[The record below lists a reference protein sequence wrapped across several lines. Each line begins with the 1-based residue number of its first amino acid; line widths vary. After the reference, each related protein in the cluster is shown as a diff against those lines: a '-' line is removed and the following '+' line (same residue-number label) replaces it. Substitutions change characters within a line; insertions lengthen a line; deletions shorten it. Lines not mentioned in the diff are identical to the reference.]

1 MTGGGCERRIA
12 PAEGR
17 DAGGRGSRQHPR
29 PPHLLASRR
38 FARFHAKS
46 PPPSS
51 SNIRKNVGKSLPL
64 VSGHREHA
72 SEKSFYTGSSQAWP
86 EELLSP
92 AQATAQVDMLSTQ
105 GNMRSHKPNHARR
118 GLTTPNA
125 GRRALSEGRHTFSAG
140 RRAPTQADTPQR
152 GPTRVQ
158 RGPRN
163 VYKEGFSRFA
173 ARIAC
178 FPKVSFGTDQQI
190 PIGPKATTLSPGI
203 IFSAFVSACE
213 RAPAPRQ
220 PNGKDLENSHFET
233 RSADFLPKARDR
245 TPRRLSPEE
254 PGVTHPERRHD
265 RSRIAAATHPKKR
278 RCASSPHLRNRR
290 RRRAQRRA
298 LRLPALRIG
307 VKNGDRVDAVAPE
320 GYGSRT

>member
-1 MTGGGCERRIA
+1 MQ
-12 PAEGR
+12 
-17 DAGGRGSRQHPR
+17 GGRGGRQHPR
-29 PPHLLASRR
+29 PRTCLPAGASPDSMPKVRRRRQTSERTSAKASHWYRAVASMLARNPSIPGRRKHGQKSSFRQSKQPHKSTCSRR
-38 FARFHAKS
+38 RATCAR
-46 PPPSS
+46 
-51 SNIRKNVGKSLPL
+51 
-64 VSGHREHA
+64 
-72 SEKSFYTGSSQAWP
+72 
-86 EELLSP
+86 
-92 AQATAQVDMLSTQ
+92 
-105 GNMRSHKPNHARR
+105 HKPNHARR

-140 RRAPTQADTPQR
+140 RRAPTQADTSQR

-203 IFSAFVSACE
+203 IFSAFVSARE

-245 TPRRLSPEE
+245 TPRRLSPGE